1 MNINLSEELWLGGN
15 VVALIMSSDEDITP
29 HLIKP
34 HGSADES
41 DTEEGWKLP
50 PKLRRACSV
59 EDVIGIDHYVHDI
72 FDGGTR
78 FTVEWTVRRPD

>member
-29 HLIKP
+29 HLIT

-50 PKLRRACSV
+50 PELRRACSV
-59 EDVIGIDHYVHDI
+59 EDMVCIDHYVHDI